1 MPCFYLAMQI
11 RPLCFN
17 RIYLQ
22 IKYHIDWDTR
32 QIMPAIFIAIPVA
45 IITYNANPEFDADE
59 TVYLPAPKSQTKIGG
74 AIADKISG
82 EQNFN
87 KTNGEAQATQD
98 EAAKFEQKFNDA
110 SLETESIQSNEEAL
124 ECANCKK
131 FKAKIST
138 SPFDQIC
145 FREFCDNGFFDF
157 IFIGFL

>member
-1 MPCFYLAMQI
+1 MDTYGCDIL

-17 RIYLQ
+17 RILF
-22 IKYHIDWDTR
+22 T
-32 QIMPAIFIAIPVA
+32 
-45 IITYNANPEFDADE
+45 
-59 TVYLPAPKSQTKIGG
+59 
-74 AIADKISG
+74 DKISHRLGCTSDYTRYFYSYSG

-110 SLETESIQSNEEAL
+110 SLETESIQSKEEAL
-124 ECANCKK
+124 EYGKALARIAKK

-157 IFIGFL
+157 IFTKFVRITLGVYN